1 MKRIAPSER
10 IEQAIE
16 QLLNGGLETEE
27 QPVSQLI
34 RLAATKIVQEAV
46 EKEVSACLERE
57 RYERRD
63 EGQQGLR
70 NGYEPGRI
78 RSAEGEIVVQV
89 PQVRGLGVPYRS
101 KLMDFLRGNS
111 DVLEYLVVQMYTR
124 GLSTRDIED
133 AFRDPL
139 TGEMLLGRSA
149 VSDLTDSLWED
160 YQAFCQR
167 DLSGFEVEYLFLDA
181 VYESLRQQAGLK
193 EGVLVAWGICR
204 DGRKVLL
211 HMTLGN
217 KESQAAWLEMV
228 RDMVRRGLRVPTMIT
243 TDGAPGLIAAVRQA
257 WPHSLRQRCLAHK
270 KRNILDKVPDSARDE
285 VKAALNS
292 IYYADTREVADLLT
306 TRFLETYGE
315 RFPSAT
321 ACFAD
326 DLEACLS
333 FLKCPS
339 IHHSRIRTTNL
350 LERAFVEQRRRTK
363 TIPRFFD
370 ERSCLKLVFATLW
383 QASERWQNVRMS
395 DTECALLN
403 QLRHDL
409 KLVQKE
415 AQCTLTT
422 KSDPVEAA
430 A

>member
-34 RLAATKIVQEAV
+34 RLAAAKIVQEAV

-217 KESQAAWLEMV
+217 KESQDAWLEMA
-228 RDMVRRGLRVPTMIT
+228 RDMVRRGLRIPSMIT

-306 TRFLETYGE
+306 VRFLETYGE
-315 RFPSAT
+315 RFPSAA

-363 TIPRFFD
+363 TIPRFFN

-403 QLRHDL
+403 QLRRDL
-409 KLVQKE
+409 KLDDKE

-422 KSDPVEAA
+422 KPSVEAA

>member
-1 MKRIAPSER
+1 M
-10 IEQAIE
+10 EQAID
-16 QLLNGGLETEE
+16 QLLSGGLETEE

-34 RLAATKIVQEAV
+34 KLAAQLIVQKAMEQEATDF
-46 EKEVSACLERE
+46 LGRG
-57 RYERRD
+57 RYERR
-63 EGQQGLR
+63 EGEQNGLR
-70 NGYEPGRI
+70 NGYGWGRI
-78 RSAEGEIVVQV
+78 RSAEGEIQVQV

-101 KLMDFLRGNS
+101 KLMGFLRGNS
-111 DVLEYLVVQMYTR
+111 DVLEHLVVQMYTR

-139 TGEMLLGRSA
+139 TGEILLGRSA
-149 VSDLTDSLWED
+149 VSELTDSLWED

-217 KESQAAWLEMV
+217 QESLQAWLEML
-228 RDMVRRGLRVPTMIT
+228 RDMVRRGLRVPTLIT
-243 TDGAPGLIAAVRQA
+243 TDGAPGLIAAVEQV
-257 WPHSLRQRCLAHK
+257 WPRSLRQRCLAHK
-270 KRNILDKVPDSARDE
+270 KRNVLDKVPDKAREE
-285 VKAALNS
+285 VKAALNG

-306 TRFLETYGE
+306 TRFLETYGHL
-315 RFPSAT
+315 FPSAV
-321 ACFAD
+321 ACFTD
-326 DLEACLS
+326 DLEACLA
-333 FLKCPS
+333 FLNCPA

-350 LERAFVEQRRRTK
+350 LERAFLEQRRRTN
-363 TIPRFFD
+363 TIPRFLD

-395 DTECALLN
+395 DTECALLDR
-403 QLRHDL
+403 LRREL
-409 KLVQKE
+409 KLDQKE
-415 AQCTLTT
+415 APSTLITH
-422 KSDPVEAA
+422 SIPVEAA